1 MSLPLITYADPGN
14 ELYKTTV
21 TEAAAGGS
29 VLMGALVNAAISAL
43 RAREKSA
50 RDIRIRDAFS
60 GSIKLL
66 LSHELDLRAAY
77 PKALLAAFL
86 NPELLKASAPVQ
98 VAEVNFDELEL
109 MDEVQVHSSVVMA
122 RAQQTALLAA
132 EASLAE
138 LNTLICGVLGLKSV
152 RPERNPLRPEVYVS
166 ALKEVVEQQNIPMP
180 VQLEWLSSMS
190 IALGQ
195 ELREMYAGLSAK
207 LKGYGVVAAGYSVR
221 PNAGSGARRA
231 LFELADSPA
240 TAEQPQVSSLPV
252 MHSQRSGGATRHLDP
267 SLLTLD
273 KLRRL
278 LAGELEAAAPASRN
292 QFAQQ
297 FARQFESGPNAMV
310 PEHADF
316 DATVPAAL
324 EALQEMRQVEQV
336 VQRLEQR
343 KHQVPVDGGAD
354 ADHVVFMRNT
364 LRREAR
370 GIAQALSL
378 EVVTLMID
386 NIARDKRLLEP
397 VQVLVAK
404 LEPAYLRLS
413 LIDACLFT
421 DKHHPARLLL
431 QEITHRSLAYRS
443 TDATGFQAFKDALDI
458 ALNPLMAG
466 SIESAAPFEAVLIQL
481 QTQWQSDAKANARAR
496 EEAVEV
502 LQHVEQRNVLAEK
515 IARDIISH
523 RDAASVPTV
532 VIEFLCGPWAH
543 VVAQAR
549 ISAGSGSSNADKYQ
563 ALISA
568 LLWSTHPELTRKNIA
583 KLTRLVPLLLSTL
596 REGLDTIKYPVTK
609 TAAFLES
616 LMGLHQQAFRAGEQG
631 SAVKAPTKEIAE
643 VQRAHVMPVL
653 RDDPWV
659 APEEARASNFVQL
672 QDMDDAQQPAAA
684 SASPLVAVAA
694 PAGEAVP
701 TSSSSDAS
709 EGLPNEDLPLGS
721 WVELQVDGQWVRTQL
736 TWASPHGTLYLFTSA
751 VGTSQSMTR
760 RSRDRLVAAGSLRV
774 ISGAP
779 VVDGALNAVAQ
790 IALRNSMDNSI

>member
-1 MSLPLITYADPGN
+1 MALPPSSPTDPEN
-14 ELYKTTV
+14 ALYKATV
-21 TEAAAGGS
+21 AEAAAGGS
-29 VLMGALVNAAISAL
+29 AVMAALVNAAVTAL

-50 RDIRIRDAFS
+50 RDIRERDAFTAS
-60 GSIKLL
+60 AKLL
-66 LSHELDLRAAY
+66 LSHEQDLRLAY
-77 PKALLAAFL
+77 PKALLTAFL
-86 NPELLKASAPVQ
+86 NPGLLKTDTPSR

-138 LNTLICGVLGLKSV
+138 LNTLICGLLGLKSV
-152 RPERNPLRPEVYVS
+152 RPERNPLRPEIYVS
-166 ALKEVVEQQNIPMP
+166 ALKEVVEHRNITTS
-180 VQLEWLSSMS
+180 VQLEWLASMS

-195 ELREMYAGLSAK
+195 ELREMYAALSAK
-207 LKGYGVVAAGYSVR
+207 LKGRGVVAAGYTVR

-231 LFELADSPA
+231 LFDLADAPTHPDPSPA
-240 TAEQPQVSSLPV
+240 QIGTAAFVPFKGSGVAARQV
-252 MHSQRSGGATRHLDP
+252 DP
-267 SLLTLD
+267 ALLTLD

-278 LAGELEAAAPASRN
+278 LAGELEATAPALAPLQQFEQ

-297 FARQFESGPNAMV
+297 FENGLSPHLH
-310 PEHADF
+310 EHTDF

-343 KHQVPVDGGAD
+343 KQQPPIPGDAGTSNVD
-354 ADHVVFMRNT
+354 FMRNA
-364 LRREAR
+364 LRSGAR

-386 NIARDKRLLEP
+386 NIARDARLLEP
-397 VQVLVAK
+397 VQALVAQ

-413 LIDACLFT
+413 LIDARLFT
-421 DKHHPARLLL
+421 DKYHPARVLL

-443 TDATGFQAFKDALDI
+443 TTATGFQAFKDELDAALE
-458 ALNPLMAG
+458 PLLT
-466 SIESAAPFEAVLIQL
+466 SRIESAAPFEAVLVQL
-481 QTQWQSDAKANARAR
+481 QTQWQRAAQVSAQAQ

-523 RDAASVPTV
+523 RDAASVPAV

-549 ISAGSGSSNADKYQ
+549 IATGSGSSNADKYQ

-568 LLWSTHPELTRKNIA
+568 LLWSTHPELTRKNVA

-596 REGLDTIKYPVTK
+596 REGLDTIKYPSIK
-609 TAAFLES
+609 AAAFLES
-616 LMGLHQQAFRAGEQG
+616 LMGLHQQAFRAGDQ
-631 SAVKAPTKEIAE
+631 SATPKQSSEA
-643 VQRAHVMPVL
+643 PVL
-653 RDDPWV
+653 PPVHTLPVLNDDPWV
-659 APEEARASNFVQL
+659 APEEARASNFVEL
-672 QDMDDAQQPAAA
+672 QDMDAEGKLLA
-684 SASPLVAVAA
+684 SASPLVSAA
-694 PAGEAVP
+694 YTADTVSA
-701 TSSSSDAS
+701 D
-709 EGLPNEDLPLGS
+709 DLPLGS

-751 VGTSQSMTR
+751 IGTSQSMTR
-760 RSRDRLVAAGSLRV
+760 RSRDRLIAAGNLRV

-790 IALRNSMDNSI
+790 MALRNSMDISL